1 MCKDVGIEVTGIG
14 VGRLVG
20 VSVGYEVVGRTVG
33 VDVGSRV
40 FFNVGDSVGIFVGI
54 LEDTIL
60 FTLET
65 ASSSLPAFLA
75 AQSTPQVQGCKYHNR
90 KIVRETDV
98 SIMRGDR

>member
-40 FFNVGDSVGIFVGI
+40 FFNVGDSVGI

-65 ASSSLPAFLA
+65 ASSSSPAFIA